1 MRRSR
6 TSRAA
11 GIVPSGE
18 TIRAERPAAALAAA
32 GVIPTRARG
41 QNFLVQPRV
50 ADRIVALAH
59 LEAGAAVLEIGP
71 GLGILTERIVAAP
84 AGRIILVELDA
95 RLAARLAERFADD
108 SRVTVINRDFMAVA
122 RDGFADAAP
131 IKVIGNLPFN
141 SAAAILERLAAMRGQ
156 IERMTLM
163 FQREVGERI
172 RAWPNAPG
180 YGALSVYTALY
191 WEIAEHFRVGAGCF
205 HPQPKVDAEVLAFVP
220 RADQV
225 GDPAR
230 EQAIL
235 AAIRAAF
242 SAPRKTL
249 RNALGHTLAMPP
261 AAVERAL
268 RDAGIDP
275 AARAGTLG
283 ISDFVR
289 LARTIA
295 RERAAGGNRDA

>member
-1 MRRSR
+1 MRRAR

-11 GIVPSGE
+11 PPVE
-18 TIRAERPAAALAAA
+18 TIPAASAERPTAALAAA
-32 GVIPTRARG
+32 GVIPSRARG

-59 LEAGAAVLEIGP
+59 LEAGETALEIGP
-71 GLGILTERIVAAP
+71 GLGILTERIAAAP
-84 AGRIILVELDA
+84 VGRIILIELDA
-95 RLAARLAERFADD
+95 RLAARLAQRFGADP
-108 SRVTVINRDFMAVA
+108 RVVVVNRDFMALEP
-122 RDGFADAAP
+122 GQIADAAP

-141 SAAAILERLAAMRGQ
+141 SAAAILERLAALRGR
-156 IERMTLM
+156 IARMTLM

-172 RAWPNAPG
+172 RAQPGAPA

-205 HPQPKVDAEVLAFVP
+205 HPRPKVDAEVLAFAP
-220 RADQV
+220 RMDEV
-225 GDPAR
+225 GGPAR
-230 EQAIL
+230 ERAIL

-249 RNALGHTLAMPP
+249 RNALGHTLGMPP
-261 AAVERAL
+261 AAVESAL
-268 RDAGIDP
+268 LDAGIDP

-283 ISDFVR
+283 IQQFAR
-289 LARTIA
+289 LAQTIE
-295 RERAAGGNRDA
+295 REQAAWGKRDA